1 MRVKGIWLGFK
12 AMKLSKVIME
22 KQMVRNRRGPGQ
34 RTREVLPGAELR
46 KAKETEKGA
55 GGQ

>member
-1 MRVKGIWLGFK
+1 MRVKGIWMGFK

-34 RTREVLPGAELR
+34 RTREVLPGAALR